1 MATYCILSGIYP
13 PDTGGPAKFAKTFAE
28 FLENRG
34 HKVKI
39 ISYTDFKSRRI
50 KTKNIEI
57 FLISRK
63 FPVVIR
69 YLICVIYILGSVTH
83 HEKIVANGC
92 FIEIALARLFFP
104 FKYVSKIPGD
114 IVWEKARNNGLTTL
128 SIDDFQNLQLNLKYR
143 IFKKLFHLS
152 VRKSQ
157 KVIVP
162 STHLK
167 VLVTSW
173 NVPST
178 NIQTIFNSVDT
189 KKFIANMN
197 SHPKFDV
204 ITVSRLVPWKGL
216 DQVVKIC
223 AKLNLR
229 LGVVGDG
236 PIRGD
241 LEQLAQELS
250 SNVTFFGNI
259 DQEMLVGTFQKAKF
273 FVLNSS
279 FEATSYALLEAM
291 SCGLV
296 PISSDETGSAEV
308 IEHLISGILI
318 GESTGFSLESALN
331 YLLNKPEEVDK
342 MSKTAVQVVQG
353 NFDIQKNFERIRVLV
368 SE

>member
-69 YLICVIYILGSVTH
+69 YLICVIYILGSVTR

-92 FIEIALARLFFP
+92 FIEIAFARLFFP

-128 SIDDFQNLQLNLKYR
+128 SIDDFQNLQLNWKYT

-152 VRKSQ
+152 VRKSR

-173 NVPST
+173 NVPSA
-178 NIQTIFNSVDT
+178 NIKTIFNSIDT
-189 KKFIANMN
+189 KKFIASMN

-216 DQVVKIC
+216 DEVVKIC

-241 LEQLAQELS
+241 LEQLAQELHS
-250 SNVTFFGNI
+250 KVTFFGNI
-259 DQEMLVGTFQKAKF
+259 NQEMLVETFQEANF

-318 GESTGFSLESALN
+318 GDSTGFSLESALN

-353 NFDIQKNFERIRVLV
+353 NFDIQKNFEIIRTFV